1 MSDASVNEVYG
12 KEEQKVKAR
21 VRLGK
26 WRVLTLKRP
35 SDFLLPFCLRRIW
48 HLSRLRF
55 CALHLTNAN
64 IDERGEREDRGC
76 FSSSLRIGK
85 RGTGATLPPPNSR
98 AEQMARARDARVTVC
113 VCQISNLCCAF
124 KILRGPKR
132 GAAELC
138 RSSYSF
144 HLGIVSQMQETCF
157 FASSQCSW
165 AVAAVIVSLGM
176 PDLSFTGRG
185 KKRGALAPLGHFS
198 KNFLQ
203 KCHTSNIGR
212 KQEGTKGRTRR
223 ANERRPT
230 LSLSLS

>member
-12 KEEQKVKAR
+12 KEEQKGKAR

-55 CALHLTNAN
+55 CALHFTNAN

-98 AEQMARARDARVTVC
+98 AEQMARARRASDCLSVSARFQIC
-113 VCQISNLCCAF
+113 VVHSKSFLGQN
-124 KILRGPKR
+124 
-132 GAAELC
+132 AER
-138 RSSYSF
+138 RSSV
-144 HLGIVSQMQETCF
+144 G
-157 FASSQCSW
+157 
-165 AVAAVIVSLGM
+165 AVILFISG
-176 PDLSFTGRG
+176 SFLKCKKLAFLPPRG
-185 KKRGALAPLGHFS
+185 VAG
-198 KNFLQ
+198 
-203 KCHTSNIGR
+203 
-212 KQEGTKGRTRR
+212 
-223 ANERRPT
+223 
-230 LSLSLS
+230 LSLLLSCH